1 MPANISLYSYGFA
14 LLAYTLLGMLVF
26 FTRAKRPLGW
36 PLTIAS
42 AFTALWATSVAV
54 STLLPYPLVKLMQL
68 AEVARNAAWCF
79 VLLRFLGL
87 HLQGSTHILAS
98 NRWIPW
104 FMAGV
109 GGLMVL
115 LFVTPLLSRALGL
128 SQNLDRDVAFA
139 AWLSTAIFGLLLLE
153 QIFRN
158 STLTERWSI
167 KYLCLGLGFIFA
179 YDFFMYAEALLFRQ
193 LNPSLWQARGLV
205 VALAAVFL
213 AIALGR
219 SERANNGQNIHLSRH
234 VVFHSVTL
242 LAAGLY
248 LILMALVGYFIRY
261 LGGTW
266 GGVLQIAFLCG
277 SGLLLVALLFSGQIR
292 ARTRVWLSKNFFSY
306 KYDYRTEWL
315 QFTMTLGE
323 GGDNVPEN
331 ITRAMANLTQSS
343 AGVLWSRSMDGHFQF
358 ACNFDMPEPDSALD
372 LRGLSDWMQRT
383 EWIIDLREWRR
394 TPDLYEQLE
403 MPAFLEEI
411 PRAWLIIPLL
421 FGNQLQGI
429 LLLRESDLQT
439 DINWEDRDLL
449 KVAGRQAAS
458 HLAQYQANQALVESR
473 QFEAFNRLSA
483 YVIHDLKNILAQQS
497 LIVSNAEKHRDK
509 PAFIDDVINTVR
521 NSVERMTRLMD
532 QMKSGLRG
540 VEAQSVDLV
549 ELLESVV
556 EEHQKIEPRPML
568 QKTAEKVVVEADREL
583 LATVFSHI
591 IQNAQEATSRNGEV
605 TVRLLE
611 KAGQALVEIEDNGAG
626 MDDEF
631 LRERLFKPFDSTKG
645 LTGMGIGAFESREF
659 VRSLGG
665 DIRVSSKPGAG
676 SIFRIALPRAQS
688 ARPITITGS
697 KDGVG
702 E

>member
-1 MPANISLYSYGFA
+1 MPVNISLYSYGFA
-14 LLAYTLLGMLVF
+14 LLAYTLMGILVF
-26 FTRAKRPLGW
+26 ATRVRRPLGW
-36 PLTIAS
+36 SLTAAS
-42 AFTALWATSVAV
+42 VLTALWAASVAA
-54 STLLPYPLVKLMQL
+54 SALLSYPLVQLMQL
-68 AEVARNAAWCF
+68 TEVARNAAWCF
-79 VLLRFLGL
+79 VLLQFLGL
-87 HLQGSTHILAS
+87 RLQGSTHILAS
-98 NRWIPW
+98 SRWIPW
-104 FMAGV
+104 FIAGV
-109 GGLMVL
+109 AGALFL
-115 LFVTPLLSRALGL
+115 LFAIPALTPSLGL
-128 SQNLDRDVAFA
+128 PDDFYRDIAFA
-139 AWLSTAIFGLLLLE
+139 AWLSTAIFGLFLLE

-158 STLTERWSI
+158 SSESERWSI

-193 LNPSLWQARGLV
+193 LNPTLWQARGLV

-219 SERANNGQNIHLSRH
+219 SDRDPKGQNLHLSRH

-292 ARTRVWLSKNFFSY
+292 ASTRVWLSKNFFSY

-315 QFTMTLGE
+315 KFTMTLGE

-331 ITRAMANLTQSS
+331 IVRAMSNLAQSP
-343 AGVLWSRSMDGHFQF
+343 GGLLWSRNMEGRFQF
-358 ACNFDMPEPDSALD
+358 ASNLSMAEPENTID
-372 LRGLSDWMQRT
+372 LGGLPGWLQST

-403 MPAFLEEI
+403 LPSSLVEI

-421 FGNQLQGI
+421 FGNHLQGI
-429 LLLRESDLQT
+429 LMLRESDLQS

-473 QFEAFNRLSA
+473 QFEAFNRLAA

-509 PAFIDDVINTVR
+509 PAFIDDVITTIR
-521 NSVERMTRLMD
+521 NSVDRMTRLME
-532 QMKSGLRG
+532 QMRSGLRG
-540 VEAQSVDLV
+540 IQAGQVDLGS
-549 ELLESVV
+549 LLQDVV
-556 EEHQKIEPRPML
+556 EERQKIQPRPTL
-568 QKTAEKVVVEADREL
+568 QLDSEVITVEADGEL
-583 LATVFSHI
+583 LSTVFAHI
-591 IQNAQEATSRNGEV
+591 IQNAQEATARNGMV
-605 TVRLLE
+605 AVRLQRSGE
-611 KAGQALVEIEDNGAG
+611 QAMVEIEDNGCG
-626 MDDEF
+626 MDEEF
-631 LRERLFKPFDSTKG
+631 LRNRLFKPFDSTKG

-665 DIRVSSKPGAG
+665 DIRVTSAKG
-676 SIFRIALPRAQS
+676 SGSTFRIALPCKPMSDTDKGTRKEEALS
-688 ARPITITGS
+688 
-697 KDGVG
+697 